1 MIVANLMT
9 LSRVHPDQV
18 FNWFMEMF
26 VDSADWVMVPNVY
39 GMGTFADGGFF
50 STKPYICGSN
60 YILKM
65 SNYKRAPWCDLI
77 DGLYWLFIQDNLNFF
92 KGNPR
97 LSIMTRALNKLD
109 PTRKAEIFELARDF
123 ISTKVVG

>member
-1 MIVANLMT
+1 
-9 LSRVHPDQV
+9 
-18 FNWFMEMF
+18 
-26 VDSADWVMVPNVY
+26 
-39 GMGTFADGGFF
+39 
-50 STKPYICGSN
+50 
-60 YILKM
+60 M

>member
-26 VDSADWVMVPNVY
+26 VDSADWVMVPTVY

-65 SNYKRAPWCDLI
+65 SNYKRGPWCDLV
-77 DGLYWLFIQDNLNFF
+77 DGLYWLFIQDNLDFF

-109 PTRKAEIFELARDF
+109 PKRKAEIFELAREF
-123 ISTKVVG
+123 ISNKVVS